1 MKKLIS
7 ILLAVLMFVPLAAC
21 ESDKA
26 QEEGKSEA
34 TADVESAEQ
43 TETET
48 ISAETDIADGTGG
61 EDTED
66 PIDEGLFNITLEE
79 TVVVDNEEC
88 LIKILGAEYN
98 EYFGFSMKVE
108 IENKSADKNY
118 HFDIIPAAIN
128 GIHVSAS
135 ISNTLSPGR
144 KSTKSIDFITDDL
157 DKLGI
162 EYYSEV
168 MLNFIVYDWDSYD
181 NEYIVD
187 EAVTVY
193 PYGEENA
200 VRYEREDVE
209 NDIPLTDNENFEA
222 SVLGF
227 EYDEESGSYNVQMY
241 VKNKSDVTLVFMAKD
256 VYLNGKY
263 FEIGYSEIIEP
274 GIISCTPMCW
284 LSKYLQNSNID
295 PQAIGEIKF
304 RLVAY
309 DVDDMRGDGIY
320 SESFTLNP

>member
-1 MKKLIS
+1 MKKFIS
-7 ILLAVLMFVPLAAC
+7 ILLAVLMLIPLAAC

-34 TADVESAEQ
+34 AADVESAEQ

-88 LIKILGAEYN
+88 LIKILGAEYD

-135 ISNTLSPGR
+135 ISNTVS
-144 KSTKSIDFITDDL
+144 
-157 DKLGI
+157 
-162 EYYSEV
+162 V
-168 MLNFIVYDWDSYD
+168 
-181 NEYIVD
+181 
-187 EAVTVY
+187 
-193 PYGEENA
+193 
-200 VRYEREDVE
+200 
-209 NDIPLTDNENFEA
+209 PL
-222 SVLGF
+222 
-227 EYDEESGSYNVQMY
+227 
-241 VKNKSDVTLVFMAKD
+241 
-256 VYLNGKY
+256 
-263 FEIGYSEIIEP
+263 
-274 GIISCTPMCW
+274 
-284 LSKYLQNSNID
+284 
-295 PQAIGEIKF
+295 
-304 RLVAY
+304 
-309 DVDDMRGDGIY
+309 
-320 SESFTLNP
+320 